1 MSSAPRASRASLVLC
16 IVTSVAVAIAGIA
29 GATAAL
35 AQQLPFSGDWL
46 SDGYGYC
53 ARIDDAQFT
62 LFQVTPISAR
72 KEFSATRQPAP
83 SAGAPALFAL
93 PNGAAEFT
101 LVASGAD
108 GFAMQQPGAASTILF
123 RRVAHAP
130 DVVGK
135 DVPDDPETNFEVFW
149 RTFAIHYP
157 FFALRGVD
165 WNATRAQY
173 RPKVTKTTTP
183 AELFATFQAMI
194 EPLHDAHTSI
204 RAPSIH
210 QEFGGS
216 KVVDHPLDLKGR
228 DAALAV
234 IDKNYVRDRLE
245 VGCNGHVKYGEL
257 DGKTGYL
264 RIDGFGNYAA
274 PLARPGFAA
283 ILEAL
288 DTTLDAAMK
297 SFAGKES
304 LVIDVRVNGGG
315 SDVLGVAVA
324 SRLTDRDY
332 VAFTKRT
339 RNDPEHLP
347 DGDQGWTAPQTTHV
361 VPSTRPRFLGR
372 VFLLTG
378 PNSFSAA
385 ETFTMALMGRTPH
398 VVRVGESTQGVYS
411 DVLGRTLPNGWEF
424 GLPNE
429 VFLDAENH
437 HYEKRGVPPDHEVAV
452 FDPEDLKAGK
462 DRAIEKVFEL
472 IDEG

>member
-1 MSSAPRASRASLVLC
+1 MSSAPQASRASFVLRSALR
-16 IVTSVAVAIAGIA
+16 IVVAAAWIA
-29 GATAAL
+29 GATAS
-35 AQQLPFSGDWL
+35 AQQLPFNGDWL

-72 KEFSATRQPAP
+72 KEFSAIRQPAP
-83 SAGAPALFAL
+83 TAGAPQRFAL
-93 PNGAAEFT
+93 PGGAAELS

-108 GFAMQQPGAASTILF
+108 SFAMQQPGAASTILF

-135 DVPDDPETNFEVFW
+135 EVPDDPETNFEVFW
-149 RTFAIHYP
+149 QTFAIHDP

-165 WNATRAQY
+165 WNATRAKF
-173 RPKVTKTTTP
+173 RPRVTKTTTP
-183 AELFATFQAMI
+183 AELFAIFQAMI

-204 RAPSIH
+204 RAPAIH

-216 KVVDHPLDLKGR
+216 KVVAHPLDLKGR
-228 DAALAV
+228 DAALAI

-245 VGCNGHVKYGEL
+245 VGCNGHVKFGEL

-264 RIDGFGNYAA
+264 RIDSFGGYAA
-274 PLARPGFAA
+274 PLAKPGFDAF
-283 ILEAL
+283 LEAL
-288 DTTLDAAMK
+288 ETTLDAAMK
-297 SFAGKES
+297 LFAGKES

-324 SRLTDRDY
+324 NRLTEKDY
-332 VAFTKRT
+332 VAFTKRA
-339 RNDPEHLP
+339 RNDPDHLP
-347 DGDQGWTAPQTTHV
+347 DGDHGWTAPQTTHV
-361 VPSTRPRFLGR
+361 VPTTRPRFLGR

-437 HYEKRGVPPDHEVAV
+437 HYEQRGVPPDHEVPV
-452 FDPEDLKAGK
+452 FAPEDLKAGK

>member
-1 MSSAPRASRASLVLC
+1 MRV
-16 IVTSVAVAIAGIA
+16 VVAAAGIA
-29 GATAAL
+29 GTTAS

-53 ARIDDAQFT
+53 ARIDDAQLT

-72 KEFSATRQPAP
+72 REFSAKRQPAP
-83 SAGAPALFAL
+83 SAGGTQLFAL
-93 PNGAAEFT
+93 PNGAYEFT

-149 RTFAIHYP
+149 QTFAIHYP

-183 AELFATFQAMI
+183 AELFAIFQAMI
-194 EPLHDAHTSI
+194 EPLHDAHTSV
-204 RAPSIH
+204 RAPAINQMFS
-210 QEFGGS
+210 GS
-216 KVVDHPLDLKGR
+216 KVVAHPLDLKAR
-228 DAALAV
+228 DQALAV
-234 IDKNYVRDRLE
+234 IDKNYVQGRLE
-245 VGCNGHVKYGEL
+245 VGCNGHLKYGEL

-264 RIDGFGNYAA
+264 RIDGFGNYTA

-283 ILEAL
+283 LLEAL
-288 DTTLDAAMK
+288 DGTLDAAMK

-339 RNDPEHLP
+339 RNDPDHWPDHLP

-378 PNSFSAA
+378 PNSISAA
-385 ETFTMALMGRTPH
+385 ETFTMALLGRAPH
-398 VVRVGESTQGVYS
+398 VIRVGESTQGVYS
-411 DVLGRTLPNGWEF
+411 DILDRTLPNGWEF